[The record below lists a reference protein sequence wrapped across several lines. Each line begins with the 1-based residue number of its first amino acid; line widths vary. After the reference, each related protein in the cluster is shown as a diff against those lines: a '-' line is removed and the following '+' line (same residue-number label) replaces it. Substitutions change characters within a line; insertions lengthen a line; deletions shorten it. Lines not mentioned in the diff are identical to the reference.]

1 MPIDPKKCCGTHSKE
16 KEDNGECCQVKDQEN
31 AQALTYEHSIKTGP
45 EPKSVSH
52 LLQEGMEQQRRLE
65 NE

>member
-1 MPIDPKKCCGTHSKE
+1 MHSKE
-16 KEDNGECCQVKDQEN
+16 KEDNGECCQQEEQER
-31 AQALTYEHSIKTGP
+31 AEQRTYEHRTKTRP